1 MRAFFKLQSTHPW
14 SRCRRIA
21 VALLFVVCITSSCT
35 SRRDTPTS
43 GRAVTD
49 ELDRTVKVAAE
60 PQRIVSLAPSIT
72 ETLFALGLGDR
83 VVGVTSYC
91 DYPPEATAKEKVGD
105 TLRPSVEKIVALRPD
120 LVVVSTSSQLE
131 QFIRQ
136 FDDLGIPVYV
146 SNPRNVAGVI
156 ETIERIG
163 TLTGA
168 TGRARELS
176 DRLQKRLA
184 SLDARLQGAAR
195 PRVLVILSTEPLI
208 TAGGSTF
215 INDLIERAGGQSIAA
230 RETAEYPQYSLE
242 TAVAARPEVIFLQAQ
257 EARLPER
264 LRVTPAAQAG
274 RVYHI
279 DDNLMLRPGPRIIDG
294 LEQMAAEIH
303 PESVKPGNH

>member
-1 MRAFFKLQSTHPW
+1 LRAFFKLQSTRLQ
-14 SRCRRIA
+14 SRRQQIA
-21 VALLFVVCITSSCT
+21 SALLLVVCITSSCLT
-35 SRRDTPTS
+35 RHPAPAS

-49 ELDRTVKVAAE
+49 ELGRSVNVAAD

-72 ETLFALGLGDR
+72 EILFALGLGDR

-91 DYPPEATAKEKVGD
+91 DYPPEAATKEKVGD
-105 TLRPSVEKIVALRPD
+105 TLRLSVERVVALRPD
-120 LVVVSTSSQLE
+120 LVIASTSSQLE
-131 QFIRQ
+131 QFIRKL
-136 FDDLGIPVYV
+136 DEVGIPVYI

-156 ETIERIG
+156 ETIARIG

-176 DRLQKRLA
+176 DSLQKRMA
-184 SLDARLQGAAR
+184 VIDTSLRDAPR

-215 INDLIERAGGQSIAA
+215 INDLIERAGGQSISSGEA
-230 RETAEYPQYSLE
+230 AEYPQYSLE
-242 TAVAARPEVIFLQAQ
+242 TAVAARPEVILLQAQ

-264 LRVTPAAQAG
+264 LKATPAAQTG
-274 RVYHI
+274 RVYHV

-303 PESVKPGNH
+303 PEIFKPGNR